1 MSEQT
6 LSEALANLDND
17 DYIENAAVPED
28 KREASDDL
36 SDESTFVE
44 LSEEEYEEINP
55 VTEDEIQEEFQG
67 NEVDYEEDE
76 VERRTRTAQE
86 RINKAVKQ
94 AKDYQRR
101 ELQALQYAKQL
112 QEENEKISRQLKQSS
127 QQSAEQNMQMQENY
141 SVEFQNRIEA
151 QAEAA
156 KRQLSRAFE
165 SGDQESMVEAQQL
178 LARSEADR
186 SSLNKYKQELE
197 QYKKD
202 YAKWVQDQAEYEN
215 YMAQQVTQQP
225 QNEEPVYQEPSEK
238 AQTWA
243 SNNEWFGKDQVMTN
257 VAFAVHQELAN
268 SGVDLE
274 SDEYY
279 SELDKRIRAELPHKF
294 GEENLAGNGKPVQT
308 VVSGSRTTSSGRTQN
323 DRRIELS
330 PSEQQLARKLGVP
343 FKEYAKQKMRLQRS

>member
-28 KREASDDL
+28 KREASDDP
-36 SDESTFVE
+36 SDESAFVE

-55 VTEDEIQEEFQG
+55 VTEDEVQEEFQG

-141 SVEFQNRIEA
+141 SAEFQNRIEA

-165 SGDQESMVEAQQL
+165 
-178 LARSEADR
+178 
-186 SSLNKYKQELE
+186 
-197 QYKKD
+197 
-202 YAKWVQDQAEYEN
+202 
-215 YMAQQVTQQP
+215 
-225 QNEEPVYQEPSEK
+225 
-238 AQTWA
+238 
-243 SNNEWFGKDQVMTN
+243 
-257 VAFAVHQELAN
+257 
-268 SGVDLE
+268 
-274 SDEYY
+274 
-279 SELDKRIRAELPHKF
+279 
-294 GEENLAGNGKPVQT
+294 
-308 VVSGSRTTSSGRTQN
+308 
-323 DRRIELS
+323 
-330 PSEQQLARKLGVP
+330 
-343 FKEYAKQKMRLQRS
+343 